1 MLTDSEF
8 SNQKCKLINSLF
20 VALNALL
27 LISNLSTSSF
37 TYDLNRTISNSS
49 QTDNTQENNGSS
61 GQNSNDTGGVD
72 MSFATANY
80 LGTRRSHS
88 VADWPWELA
97 CSYADILAEVCVNG
111 SQSTLKKKA
120 LLGFNKDSKEALQN
134 KYRKSQ
140 LKGYGL
146 LDLAQLQ
153 AKLKRHQEGKMG
165 IIFEA
170 L

>member
-1 MLTDSEF
+1 MV
-8 SNQKCKLINSLF
+8 SLF

-61 GQNSNDTGGVD
+61 DQNSSGTGGVD
-72 MSFATANY
+72 MSFAPANY
-80 LGTRRSHS
+80 LGTRRNHS
-88 VADWPWELA
+88 VAHWPWELA
-97 CSYADILAEVCVNG
+97 CSYVDILAEVCVNG

-146 LDLAQLQ
+146 LDLTQLQ
-153 AKLKRHQEGKMG
+153 AKLKRHQEGNLRFISRHYK
-165 IIFEA
+165 IDPKLILA
-170 L
+170 SV